1 MEQIDAQNAFID
13 GVRRALKLC
22 EIEFSL
28 SLTDAQKLIYK
39 RICIYREMER
49 LCTDGD
55 EVSASNLFLSNYDI
69 LKNKSEE
76 TTK

>member
-1 MEQIDAQNAFID
+1 MEQTDAQNAFLD
-13 GVRRALKLC
+13 GVHRALNLC

-39 RICIYREMER
+39 RIRIYREMER
-49 LCTDGD
+49 LVLMGD
-55 EVSASNLFLSNYDI
+55 EVSASNLFLNNYDI

>member
-1 MEQIDAQNAFID
+1 MEQTDAQNAFLD

-39 RICIYREMER
+39 RISIYKEMER
-49 LCTDGD
+49 LCIDGD
-55 EVSASNLFLSNYDI
+55 GVAASNLFLNNYDV
-69 LKNKSEE
+69 LKNSSEE
-76 TTK
+76 ITK

>member
-1 MEQIDAQNAFID
+1 MEQTDAQNAFLD
-13 GVRRALKLC
+13 GVHRALNLC

-28 SLTDAQKLIYK
+28 SLTDAQKLVYK
-39 RICIYREMER
+39 RIRIYREMER
-49 LCTDGD
+49 LVLMGD
-55 EVSASNLFLSNYDI
+55 EVSASNLFLNNYDI

>member
-1 MEQIDAQNAFID
+1 MEQIDAQNAFLD
-13 GVRRALKLC
+13 GVHRALNLC

-39 RICIYREMER
+39 RIRIYREMER
-49 LCTDGD
+49 LVLMGD
-55 EVSASNLFLSNYDI
+55 EVSASNLFLNNYDI

>member
-1 MEQIDAQNAFID
+1 MEQIDAQNAFLN

-22 EIEFSL
+22 EIEFSR

-39 RICIYREMER
+39 RIGIYKEMER
-49 LCTDGD
+49 LCANGD
-55 EVSASNLFLSNYDI
+55 EISAANLFLNNYDI
-69 LKNKSEE
+69 LENKSEE